1 MRGGSELTS
10 ADGKKQDG
18 LGLQYATAWS
28 YGKAE
33 NFQHADSEPVR
44 GNLRKS
50 GSSQDGEVAGVLRN
64 YRADVS
70 QVPAYWGPQ
79 PMTSGPVY
87 LGAVAL
93 LLAVLG
99 MFVLRG
105 RSKWW
110 VFVVTLL
117 AVLLS
122 WGSNFMGFTELFFNH
137 FPMYNPVPAPCR

>member
-33 NFQHADSEPVR
+33 TFNMLIP
-44 GNLRKS
+44 NLYGGTS
-50 GSSQDGEVAGVLRN
+50 QGGFSQDGEVAGVLKN

-122 WGSNFMGFTELFFNH
+122 WGSNFMGFTELFFNY
-137 FPMYNPVPAPCR
+137 FPMVQ